1 MRWQVSALAVALVA
15 FASDAKAQ
23 SAQRSFDDLV
33 AKHATAHGLPE
44 QLVRRVITIESRG
57 NPKLISSGNYGLMQI
72 RLGTARAMG
81 YLGEPDGL
89 LDADT
94 NMTYAVK
101 YLAGAYRAAGCDPD
115 LAVSYYQHGYA
126 GAAKTKCLAI
136 MQLAGAR
143 SEVKPETKTE
153 AKAAT
158 KREAMPSDRTA
169 TRVER
174 EVLLVP
180 SIAEPKAGRP
190 PAAPS
195 DVLKAKVVQ
204 TLSIP
209 GRDAQAA
216 TAAAPSAKQKTTARP
231 SEPAKPDTF
240 AARADLA
247 GVHIPA
253 DARASLEPEPT
264 VVRPVRKKAEA
275 QPSKRRKV
283 RLQARVDPTNAEAQT
298 SKRRKVRVEQATA
311 EPRMVA
317 VPQTR
322 TRDKSKAE
330 AKQAGDLLSA
340 LKKLVTPEQ
349 KQQPARKHRKQ
360 ASADAQ
366 R

>member
-1 MRWQVSALAVALVA
+1 MRWQVSGLAVALVA
-15 FASDAKAQ
+15 FASDAKAL

-57 NPKLISSGNYGLMQI
+57 NPKLINSGNYGLMQI

-81 YLGEPDGL
+81 YQGEADGL

-115 LAVSYYQHGYA
+115 LAISYYQHGYA
-126 GAAKTKCLAI
+126 SAAKTKCLAI

-143 SEVKPETKTE
+143 SEIKPE
-153 AKAAT
+153 AKAET
-158 KREAMPSDRTA
+158 KREAMPSDRT
-169 TRVER
+169 TTGVER
-174 EVLLVP
+174 EVLLAP
-180 SIAEPKAGRP
+180 SIADPKAGQP

-216 TAAAPSAKQKTTARP
+216 PSAKQKTTARA

-247 GVHIPA
+247 GVHVPV
-253 DARASLEPEPT
+253 DARASLEPEAAAS
-264 VVRPVRKKAEA
+264 RSAKKKAEA

>member
-57 NPKLISSGNYGLMQI
+57 NPKLINSGNYGLMQI

-81 YLGEPDGL
+81 YQGEADGL

-115 LAVSYYQHGYA
+115 LAISYYQRGYA

-143 SEVKPETKTE
+143 SEIKQGAKAETKGQAMPTDRV
-153 AKAAT
+153 AT
-158 KREAMPSDRTA
+158 KA
-169 TRVER
+169 ER
-174 EVLLVP
+174 DVLFAP
-180 SIAEPKAGRP
+180 SIADPKAGQP
-190 PAAPS
+190 SAAPT
-195 DVLKAKVVQ
+195 DVLKAKMVQ
-204 TLSIP
+204 TLAIP
-209 GRDAQAA
+209 GRDTQGA
-216 TAAAPSAKQKTTARP
+216 TPTVPPRKQDNAARP
-231 SEPAKPDTF
+231 SAAAKPDTF

-247 GVHIPA
+247 GLHVPA
-253 DARASLEPEPT
+253 DARASLDPEPT
-264 VVRPVRKKAEA
+264 VARPTRKKAEA

-283 RLQARVDPTNAEAQT
+283 RLQARVDPTNAEPPT
-298 SKRRKVRVEQATA
+298 SKRRKIRVEQATA

-317 VPQTR
+317 VPQKR
-322 TRDKSKAE
+322 TRDKSEAE
-330 AKQAGDLLSA
+330 AKPAGDLLSA